1 MQSSVPPS
9 GTVRVVSRK
18 VEECEGHVA
27 EFAASL
33 LLLREA
39 LAAPKFQNAVIVV
52 TSGRKRMTN
61 NDLHQGVTRERG

>member
-9 GTVRVVSRK
+9 GTVRVVSRRI
-18 VEECEGHVA
+18 EECEGHVA

-33 LLLREA
+33 VLITDA
-39 LAAPKFQNAVIVV
+39 LAAPKFENGVIVV

-61 NDLHQGVTRERG
+61 NDLHPGVTGERG